1 MLKKLKGKQRG
12 FTMIELLVII
22 ALTGIIGTAAT
33 MSIHQILTGTAL
45 SNNQNTAINQVR
57 NAGHWISRD
66 AQMANNVTDSPED
79 GNFLKLT
86 WTSWSGGNHI
96 VAYSLLE
103 SSSGLKE
110 LWRDYDGQRTLIAQY
125 IDPYNTN
132 CTWHEVTSILT
143 VTMTATVGDKT
154 ETRTFKIRPRPVD

>member
-1 MLKKLKGKQRG
+1 
-12 FTMIELLVII
+12 MIELLVII
-22 ALTGIIGTAAT
+22 GLTGIIGAATT
-33 MSIHQILTGTAL
+33 MSIHQIFTGTAL
-45 SNNQNTAINQVR
+45 SNDQNTAINQVR

-66 AQMANNVTDSPED
+66 VQMANNVTDSPED

-143 VTMTATVGDKT
+143 VTITATIGDKT
-154 ETRTFKIRPRPVD
+154 ETRTFKIKPRPLD